1 MQANRN
7 IHLCQEKTPICK
19 LSHIKALKNN
29 KVAITDMR
37 QKPVDFFI
45 DTARAPTLVPA
56 KILRTSVPLQKFPF
70 L

>member
-1 MQANRN
+1 MSGK
-7 IHLCQEKTPICK
+7 KTPIYK
-19 LSHIKALKNN
+19 LSRSKTPKNN
-29 KVAITDMR
+29 KLVISDIR

-56 KILRTSVPLQKFPF
+56 QILRTSVPLQKFSF